1 MNIQKKI
8 LRYCWLLPITVGL
21 FSCADIDALGT
32 EAKLASFTIV
42 SSQPQSVMLGTPE
55 IDHDLLT
62 VRIPL
67 PGAAKEFPVTVN
79 ARITTEGYVADVL
92 GDDLRSLEF
101 TDLLSIRQISLI
113 TQSGVPVTYKI
124 RLDFI
129 NSFALTSSVVGV
141 AQVGVIDW
149 EQRTMTVHATRG
161 DFPVAVVPTFDFG
174 AGVEVLDYVPGT
186 TCVFHDATTT
196 HSIKLRYSNS
206 QEEVLSLGINVRPQL
221 PNSDLNQWFRPWPA
235 PNDDKEQPG
244 TNSSLFWCTTN
255 DALAGFGTTKT
266 AGESGAVND
275 FAAQML
281 TEKKGALGIMRNGA
295 SGLFTGFFELDLAL
309 LSDPEAMARMGRP
322 FLLRPSGFSF
332 SAKYTPGSEFTAG
345 NPPDVTV
352 EPDMTDCGGAHIRLE
367 HWTDAN
373 GKVLYNYSAV
383 NGKEFAAIRKT
394 VLGAGDML
402 IENTNNTWKRL
413 FCSVNYDESKAGLPV
428 THIVLTFSSSNYGAE
443 FRVALGSVLVV
454 DNVEMTY

>member
-1 MNIQKKI
+1 MHWVQRLSW
-8 LRYCWLLPITVGL
+8 LRLRL
-21 FSCADIDALGT
+21 FHRNL
-32 EAKLASFTIV
+32 
-42 SSQPQSVMLGTPE
+42 PE

-129 NSFALTSSVVGV
+129 NSFALTAALPASAGI
-141 AQVGVIDW
+141 AQAGVIDW
-149 EQRTMTVHATRG
+149 DERTMRIHAAVG
-161 DFPVAVVPTFDFG
+161 DFPISVVPAFDFG
-174 AGVEVLDYVPGT
+174 SGVEVLDHSGTYV
-186 TCVFHDATTT
+186 FNDAATTY
-196 HSIKLRYSNS
+196 SIRLRYADDE
-206 QEEVLSLGINVRPQL
+206 EEVLSLGLSLSPQL
-221 PNSDLNQWFRPWPA
+221 PNSGFDQWFNPWPA
-235 PNDDKEQPG
+235 PNADKEQPG
-244 TNSSLFWCTTN
+244 TSSSRLFWCTTN

-266 AGESGAVND
+266 TGESGPSGD
-275 FAAQML
+275 YAARMA
-281 TEKKGALGIMRNGA
+281 TEIKGALGIERYGA

-309 LSDPEAMARMGRP
+309 LSDPEKMARMGRP
-322 FLLRPSGFSF
+322 FLLRPSGFYF
-332 SAKYTPGSEFTAG
+332 SAKYTPGPEFTNG
-345 NPPDVTV
+345 SPPNVTV
-352 EPDMTDCGGAHIRLE
+352 EPNTVDRGGAHIRLE
-367 HWTDAN
+367 HWTDAA